1 MTSTKYLFY
10 FTFLWIIINLWSNT
24 SGFVVLA
31 KNPVKTLVV
40 DDTNTT
46 TVNVRI
52 LLRFYV
58 IFLQ

>member
-31 KNPVKTLVV
+31 KNPVKTPVV

-58 IFLQ
+58 NFL